1 MRESLL
7 LDPPK
12 DLSDASPDL
21 VQRTLFSMASS
32 VVNGHV
38 LSLRKQRQRKSD
50 LKVEEK
56 QKFNINL
63 WSPSDNSIS
72 TKALGERPST
82 SGPPS
87 ASPNPFVSETFR
99 LSFEVRQWLDSDREE
114 QDNSTVDKSCRHG
127 PYPNLHVWFLEHDV
141 YRLTPA
147 RRIWLQKKMM
157 PERQP
162 AIIEPLPMPPRLSV
176 KIPWRGKNI
185 IVRLPPAN
193 SFSASTERKKS
204 II

>member
-1 MRESLL
+1 MRENSL
-7 LDPPK
+7 LDPSK
-12 DLSDASPDL
+12 DLGHTSPNL

-38 LSLRKQRQRKSD
+38 LSLKKQRQRKSD

-56 QKFNINL
+56 QKLNINL

-72 TKALGERPST
+72 TKALGKRSNAI
-82 SGPPS
+82 GPPS
-87 ASPNPFVSETFR
+87 APSSPFVSETFR

-114 QDNSTVDKSCRHG
+114 QDNSIMDKRCRHG
-127 PYPNLHVWFLEHDV
+127 PYPNLHIWLLEHDV

-157 PERQP
+157 PEQQP
-162 AIIEPLPMPPRLSV
+162 AMIEPLPPPPSLSV

-193 SFSASTERKKS
+193 SFPASTEKKL

>member
-1 MRESLL
+1 
-7 LDPPK
+7 
-12 DLSDASPDL
+12 
-21 VQRTLFSMASS
+21 MASS

-38 LSLRKQRQRKSD
+38 LSLRQQRQRKSD
-50 LKVEEK
+50 LKVKEK
-56 QKFNINL
+56 QKLNMNL
-63 WSPSDNSIS
+63 WSPSGNSIS
-72 TKALGERPST
+72 TRALRKPSST
-82 SGPPS
+82 IGPPS
-87 ASPNPFVSETFR
+87 ASPNPCVSETFR

-114 QDNSTVDKSCRHG
+114 QDNSTTDKRCRHG
-127 PYPNLHVWFLEHDV
+127 PYPNLHVWVLEHDV

-162 AIIEPLPMPPRLSV
+162 TIVEPLPLPPRLSV
-176 KIPWRGKNI
+176 KIPWRGKAI

>member
-1 MRESLL
+1 
-7 LDPPK
+7 
-12 DLSDASPDL
+12 
-21 VQRTLFSMASS
+21 MASS

-38 LSLRKQRQRKSD
+38 LSLKKQRQRKSD

-56 QKFNINL
+56 QKLNINL
-63 WSPSDNSIS
+63 WPPSDNSIS
-72 TKALGERPST
+72 TKALGRRS
-82 SGPPS
+82 SVIGPPS
-87 ASPNPFVSETFR
+87 ASPNPFVSETFG

-114 QDNSTVDKSCRHG
+114 QDNPTVDKRCRHG
-127 PYPNLHVWFLEHDV
+127 PYPNLHVWLLEHDV

-162 AIIEPLPMPPRLSV
+162 AIIEPLPPPPRLSV

-193 SFSASTERKKS
+193 SFSASTEKK
-204 II
+204 